1 REHNKVLVNSAT
13 EPDVHADTIEELK
26 DIRLKLEATAAAI
39 QRKSELL
46 GVRDRARL
54 TKLINDPFYAARVNA
69 LAVKTRLR
77 DRLRARK
84 FEMERVERS
93 FRKQVNDQKLQEHTA
108 TSVQR
113 RDPTIS
119 RLASNYNVLIETMQ
133 RLIKN
138 RKAPPHALCPEKIE
152 TKGLYAL
159 DVDDTIWQDA
169 GLDHDD
175 NDVAEGPPPWLASEA
190 VREGIKA
197 MLEYDR
203 CIEEKVRLQHECRS
217 MIMWLS
223 EEWEVVSSALETDDE
238 SLRDLLMRRR
248 QYLCHLCMLW
258 KKSTQGLDFGDI
270 TTLPDWGPSA
280 DELLNIQM
288 AQVHEKVRDA
298 IPAAD
303 DEESASE
310 ESDEEEEGGLIDLL
324 DALDLAST
332 YRFTT
337 ADDIDKN

>member
-1 REHNKVLVNSAT
+1 M
-13 EPDVHADTIEELK
+13 HADTIEELK
-26 DIRLKLEATAAAI
+26 DIHLKLEATAAAI

-54 TKLINDPFYAARVNA
+54 TKLTNDPFYAARVNA

-93 FRKQVNDQKLQEHTA
+93 FRKQVNDQKLQEHTV

-119 RLASNYNVLIETMQ
+119 HLASNYNVLIETMQ

-138 RKAPPHALCPEKIE
+138 RKAPPHAVCPEKIE

-159 DVDDTIWQDA
+159 DVDDAIWQDA

-175 NDVAEGPPPWLASEA
+175 DNVSEGPPLWLASEA

-197 MLEYDR
+197 ML
-203 CIEEKVRLQHECRS
+203 
-217 MIMWLS
+217 
-223 EEWEVVSSALETDDE
+223 
-238 SLRDLLMRRR
+238 
-248 QYLCHLCMLW
+248 
-258 KKSTQGLDFGDI
+258 
-270 TTLPDWGPSA
+270 
-280 DELLNIQM
+280 
-288 AQVHEKVRDA
+288 
-298 IPAAD
+298 
-303 DEESASE
+303 
-310 ESDEEEEGGLIDLL
+310 
-324 DALDLAST
+324 
-332 YRFTT
+332 
-337 ADDIDKN
+337 